1 MQEVLNSRPRR
12 PRQSGQQGHQ
22 ARCKPPASRTP
33 GTPTQGPK
41 KGRAL
46 QGQRLPQ
53 CFFPHLPRE
62 RLGLQPEP
70 PATIRQPRNAT
81 SMSTIALYSLTLSRA
96 RDRRNQQR
104 WSRRYSAS
112 SARSLALS
120 ACASDSKRSRH
131 GVSVP
136 VRGAATGSHGAEAH
150 GLVAHERQ
158 AVRMVARQ
166 IRSAC

>member
-12 PRQSGQQGHQ
+12 PRQSGQRGHQ

-96 RDRRNQQR
+96 RDRSQPQR
-104 WSRRYSAS
+104 SRQGAS
-112 SARSLALS
+112 SARSLAVP
-120 ACASDSKRSRH
+120 ACASGSKRSRH
-131 GVSVP
+131 GVTVP
-136 VRGAATGSHGAEAH
+136 VRGATIGSHRAEAH
-150 GLVAHERQ
+150 GPVTHECQ
-158 AVRMVARQ
+158 AVRAVARQ
-166 IRSAC
+166 NRSAC